1 MNNSRYR
8 ITVEGNSLHALPVV
22 QMFVEL
28 LDVENIVVEYID
40 NGHFSMKTTPE
51 HWFRVLCVEEKE
63 DA

>member
-1 MNNSRYR
+1 
-8 ITVEGNSLHALPVV
+8 
-22 QMFVEL
+22 MFVEL